1 MNLIYLISKAIL
13 FAFLKIFNRL
23 EVIGAENVP
32 LKGGVIIA
40 ANHVSYMDPPVIGVS
55 LKRRPVYMAREGLF
69 KIPILGFFVK
79 MFAIPVTRG
88 KAQPSTIKEAIRRL
102 KSGELIVIFPEGS
115 RSSDGS
121 FLDAKRGVGVLS
133 AMCGV
138 PVIPTFI
145 KGTEKA
151 LPVGAKFLKP
161 SKIKVI
167 FGKPMS
173 FDKGT
178 DKQLHEKISK
188 DIIEE
193 IKNLKTKEQK
203 TVEGAKNFFVV
214 GALY

>member
-1 MNLIYLISKAIL
+1 MNFIYLICKAIL

-32 LKGGVIIA
+32 LKGGAIIA

-69 KIPILGFFVK
+69 KIPILSSFIK
-79 MFAIPVTRG
+79 MFAIPVRRG
-88 KAQPSTIKEAIRRL
+88 KPQPSTFKEAISRL
-102 KSGELIVIFPEGS
+102 KRGELIVIFPEGS
-115 RSSDGS
+115 RSIDGS

-151 LPVGAKFLKP
+151 LPVGARFLKP

-167 FGKPMS
+167 FGKPMN

-193 IKNLKTKEQK
+193 IKNLKAEEQK
-203 TVEGAKNFFVV
+203 TVKRG
-214 GALY
+214 